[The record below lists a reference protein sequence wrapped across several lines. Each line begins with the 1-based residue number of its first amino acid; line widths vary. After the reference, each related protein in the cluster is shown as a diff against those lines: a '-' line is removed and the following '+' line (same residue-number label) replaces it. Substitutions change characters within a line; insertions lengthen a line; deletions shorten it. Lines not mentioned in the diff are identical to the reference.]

1 MKNKFI
7 KSLIL
12 LTIVAGSSFYLN
24 GCMMAGMGMMHG
36 GGNHGMDMEEHNM
49 SSTIIKEYNTGEY
62 KIITEFP
69 TMIMGNSG
77 VCRVKIYNK
86 TTGAL
91 QPDAEVY
98 LEILADAADKDSSAN
113 ISSFR
118 IKYTKYENG
127 YFVFNPRFD
136 SAGGYQLI
144 FSIER
149 IGAEIFNPPIE
160 IEHTIDNQS
169 EMNHDHNRYSSGSI
183 LSSPYL
189 YIGAAA
195 MAVMMIFVIR

>member
-12 LTIVAGSSFYLN
+12 LTLVTGSSFYLN

-49 SSTIIKEYNTGEY
+49 SNVIIKEYSTSQY

-69 TMIMGNSG
+69 TMIMSNSDA
-77 VCRVKIYNK
+77 CRVKIYNK
-86 TTGAL
+86 TTGTL

-113 ISSFR
+113 SSTLR
-118 IKYTKYENG
+118 IKYMKYENG
-127 YFVFNPRFD
+127 YFVFNPSFS
-136 SAGGYQLI
+136 SAGSYRLI

-149 IGAEIFNPPIE
+149 IGTEIFKPPIE
-160 IEHTIDNQS
+160 IEHAIDNQS
-169 EMNHDHNRYSSGSI
+169 EMNHDHNRSSSGSI

-189 YIGAAA
+189 YVGAAA
-195 MAVMMIFVIR
+195 MAIMMIFVIR